1 MKQVKISD
9 INPNG
14 PIRSPLL
21 PAGFIERVR
30 KFKKILAEVETTT
43 LEETILNFQKDQH
56 PERELMIWE
65 HIALNY
71 QHFINDNNG
80 LTPESKRDVL
90 KVLLGLSSG
99 VESFENVKGLNEQ
112 QVRGLSK
119 GYLKGISDPD

>member
-43 LEETILNFQKDQH
+43 LEKTILNFQHDQH

-65 HIALNY
+65 QIALNY
-71 QHFINDNNG
+71 RNFIKTNKD
-80 LTPESKRDVL
+80 LTLESKRGAL
-90 KVLLGLSSG
+90 RVLLGSSLG
-99 VESFENVKGLNEQ
+99 TKSFENIKNLNEQ
-112 QVRGLSK
+112 QIRRLSK
-119 GYLKGISDPD
+119 GYLVDE